1 MRVLFP
7 QEIYDETDRLLP
19 YMEFDQ
25 KEGWHLKNDAPPE
38 IVDRYNQL
46 EKRKKEI
53 IALAM

>member
-25 KEGWHLKNDAPPE
+25 KEGWHGVPRSAYEYLGTSK
-38 IVDRYNQL
+38 
-46 EKRKKEI
+46 
-53 IALAM
+53 

>member
-38 IVDRYNQL
+38 IDDRYTNWKR
-46 EKRKKEI
+46 EKKKS
-53 IALAM
+53 LL